1 MLLMPADKASSTPYC
16 IKGLVSIGSISLG
29 TALVAGKKRV
39 PKPAAGKRH
48 FLIIKSYLFYS
59 FL

>member
-1 MLLMPADKASSTPYC
+1 MLVMPADRASSTPYC
-16 IKGLVSIGSISLG
+16 NKGLVSIGSISLG

-48 FLIIKSYLFYS
+48 LLIIY
-59 FL
+59 